1 MDNNQGAGG
10 SGSPTFFVGDSSAIP
25 TPGNPAEHTKY
36 ITYPQT
42 TPLTSPQ
49 ASYDAT
55 TGVITMHIP
64 LSDVGNPTNGKVL
77 YSGTAFS
84 ATSGSPQSSSTIFN
98 LIDATTPFEL
108 VIGPPGTVGTTP
120 NGPPAFT
127 SANTSRGACGKA
139 TGRLSGLGLGR
150 LRLGMKR
157 SRARRIYTR
166 WSTRG
171 RKYMEFYCL
180 TPNGIRAGYPSNYL
194 LRSVAR
200 KARTGKRDRI
210 VLLLTANRRY
220 ALRGVRPGARL
231 AKVRRKLKLGR
242 GFRVGANT
250 WYFTANGPSQGL
262 LKVRRGVIE
271 EVGIADKTLTGS
283 LRLKTRFLI
292 SFRPYL

>member
-1 MDNNQGAGG
+1 
-10 SGSPTFFVGDSSAIP
+10 
-25 TPGNPAEHTKY
+25 
-36 ITYPQT
+36 
-42 TPLTSPQ
+42 
-49 ASYDAT
+49 
-55 TGVITMHIP
+55 
-64 LSDVGNPTNGKVL
+64 
-77 YSGTAFS
+77 
-84 ATSGSPQSSSTIFN
+84 
-98 LIDATTPFEL
+98 
-108 VIGPPGTVGTTP
+108 
-120 NGPPAFT
+120 
-127 SANTSRGACGKA
+127 
-139 TGRLSGLGLGR
+139 
-150 LRLGMKR
+150 MKR

-200 KARTGKRDRI
+200 KARRGKRDRI

-283 LRLKTRFLI
+283 LRLKTRFLT